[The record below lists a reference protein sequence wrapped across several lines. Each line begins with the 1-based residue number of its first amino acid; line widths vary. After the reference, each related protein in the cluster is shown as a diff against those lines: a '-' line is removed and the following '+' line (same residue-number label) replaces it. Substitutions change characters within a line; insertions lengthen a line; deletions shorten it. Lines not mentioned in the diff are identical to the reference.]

1 MSIEYDHYDHSTGE
15 MTLECDEC
23 DNVEA
28 YEGDDWH
35 EALAAATADG
45 WRTFKD
51 SRGDWIVKCPDCV
64 GYGTPPEA
72 WDDD

>member
-1 MSIEYDHYDHSTGE
+1 MSIEYNRDLCE
-15 MTLECDEC
+15 MELECDEC
-23 DNVEA
+23 SSGAETYD
-28 YEGDDWH
+28 GDDWH
-35 EALAAATADG
+35 EALAAAKADG